1 MSFAD
6 ILEQHADTRP
16 SHSAIEDGDQV
27 ICYGELASL
36 VHEKAVSLHAAGVQR
51 GDTVTLIL
59 PDNADYQD
67 ILDGFDHVVQ
77 FQIVRRAEEKLEM
90 KLVVRRAL
98 AGDEE
103 QQLTTWLQER
113 FQYPFA
119 VAFTYHDEIPRTP
132 SGKFFDY
139 FSEVD

>member
-1 MSFAD
+1 M
-6 ILEQHADTRP
+6 
-16 SHSAIEDGDQV
+16 
-27 ICYGELASL
+27 
-36 VHEKAVSLHAAGVQR
+36 HEKAASPHATGVQR
-51 GDTVTLIL
+51 GDIVTLIL

-119 VAFTYHDEIPRTP
+119 VAFTYHDEIPCTP

-139 FSEVD
+139 ISEVD